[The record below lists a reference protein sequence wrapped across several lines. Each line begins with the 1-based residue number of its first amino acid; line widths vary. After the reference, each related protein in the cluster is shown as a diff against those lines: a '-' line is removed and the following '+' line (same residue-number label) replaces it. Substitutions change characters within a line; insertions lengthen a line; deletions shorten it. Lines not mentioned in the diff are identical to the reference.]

1 MKPMKRRIV
10 ERKLRDH
17 GCRPDPTNAGPHD
30 KWRCPCG
37 THSASVPRHQDV
49 EAGTCRVIQR
59 TMSCLE
65 KGWLQ

>member
-1 MKPMKRRIV
+1 MKPMKRRHV
-10 ERKLRDH
+10 VKKLRDH
-17 GCRPDPTNAGPHD
+17 GCWLDRTTTGPHD

-37 THSASVPRHQDV
+37 THSTAVPRHQDV
-49 EAGTCRVIQR
+49 EAGTCRDIQR